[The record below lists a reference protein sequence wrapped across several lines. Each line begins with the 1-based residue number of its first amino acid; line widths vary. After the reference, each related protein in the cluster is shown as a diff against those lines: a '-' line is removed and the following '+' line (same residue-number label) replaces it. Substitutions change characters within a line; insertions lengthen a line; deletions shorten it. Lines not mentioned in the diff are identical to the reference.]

1 MTARRLL
8 VDPEI
13 FHYGRCGMTRY
24 YGALCAGL
32 ADAGWTV
39 ETPLDL
45 SGSDFMPGRYG
56 HWEDGRIRLPHGAA
70 LPVPLPGRATR
81 VLRRLVDI
89 AAKRRYFAELQRGR
103 HDLVLVTSPVF
114 EDRFLAHRGATPFVM
129 VVHDTM
135 RSVPGPDGLFNA
147 VGDHADRLAYLA
159 RRAEQ
164 VVCISEATRRDLL
177 ALSGMDPARC
187 RVILTGQLFAPAAPS
202 PPPGPLPERFILFVG
217 DRIGRK
223 NFRLLA
229 EAAAPLL
236 RDRPGLQLVCTGQAL
251 SAWEQDYLALYGI
264 ADRVTVIDAPDPVL
278 AHLYR
283 HALCLA
289 YPSLYE
295 GFGLP
300 VLEAMEAG
308 CPVLTSPVSSLPEV
322 AGEAALYADPTSLGE
337 LRGALETLLDSPERR
352 ADLAA
357 RGRTRAATFTRAGM
371 LARFDET
378 FREAAAAR
386 GPLTP

>member
-32 ADAGWTV
+32 REAGWTV
-39 ETPLDL
+39 ETPLAL
-45 SGSDFMPGRYG
+45 SGSDFMPGRFG
-56 HWEDGRIRLPHGAA
+56 HWDEGGIRLPQGST

-81 VLRRLVDI
+81 VLRRLVDGV
-89 AAKRRYFAELQRGR
+89 AKRRYFAELRRGR
-103 HDLVLVTSPVF
+103 HDLVLITSPVF
-114 EDRFLAHRGATPFVM
+114 EDRFLAHLGATPFVM

-135 RSVPGPDGLFNA
+135 RSVTGPDGLFNA

-159 RRAEQ
+159 RRAAQ
-164 VVCISEATRRDLL
+164 VVCISEATRQDLL

-187 RVILTGQLFAPAAPS
+187 RVIHTGQLFAPEAPR
-202 PPPGPLPERFILFVG
+202 PPAEPIPDDYILFVG

-236 RDRPGLQLVCTGQAL
+236 RDRPGLHLLGTGQAL
-251 SAWEQDYLALYGI
+251 SPWERDYLAMYGI
-264 ADRVTVIDAPDPVL
+264 ADRVRVIDAPDPVL

-308 CPVLTSPVSSLPEV
+308 CPILTSPLSALPEV
-322 AGEAALYADPTSLGE
+322 AGEAAMYADPTSASA
-337 LRGALETLLDSPERR
+337 LRGALEALLDSPALR

-357 RGRTRAATFTRAGM
+357 RGRARAAAFTRAGM
-371 LARFDET
+371 LARFAET
-378 FREAAAAR
+378 FEVAAATGRAR
-386 GPLTP
+386 

>member
-1 MTARRLL
+1 MTTRRVL

-13 FHYGRCGMTRY
+13 FQYGRCGMTRY

-32 ADAGWTV
+32 RGAGWSV
-39 ETPLDL
+39 EAPLYL
-45 SGSDFMPGRYG
+45 SGSDFMPGRFG
-56 HWEDGRIRLPHGAA
+56 HWEHGRIRLPEGPV
-70 LPVPLPGRATR
+70 LPVPLTGRPAR
-81 VLRRLVDI
+81 VLRRVADV
-89 AAKRRYFAELQRGR
+89 AAKRRYFAELRRSR
-103 HDLVLVTSPVF
+103 HDLVLITSPVF
-114 EDRFLAHRGATPFVM
+114 EDRFLSHRGATPFVM

-135 RSVPGPDGLFNA
+135 RSVAGPDGLFNA

-177 ALSGMDPARC
+177 ALSGMEASRC
-187 RVILTGQLFAPAAPS
+187 SVIHTGQLFAPPAPR
-202 PPPGPLPERFILFVG
+202 PPDEPLPERYVLFVG
-217 DRIGRK
+217 DRLGRK

-236 RDRPGLQLVCTGQAL
+236 RERPGLHLVCTGQPL
-251 SAWEQDYLALYGI
+251 SPWESDYLASYGI
-264 ADRVTVIDAPDPVL
+264 ADRVRAIDAPDPVL

-308 CPVLTSPVSSLPEV
+308 CPVLTSPLSSLPEV
-322 AGEAALYADPTSLGE
+322 AGEAALYADPTSLSA
-337 LRGALETLLDSPERR
+337 LRHALEAVIDSPSLR
-352 ADLAA
+352 ADLAE
-357 RGRTRAATFTRAGM
+357 RGRARAALFSREGM
-371 LARFDET
+371 VARFDDT
-378 FREAAAAR
+378 FAAAAALR
-386 GPLTP
+386 AR